1 MADQQEKT
9 ASAVPETQPPSQNA
23 ETTTQTTATPAPEVQ
38 TEQTQPTESGPSAAN
53 TTTEQPTNPPAADA
67 PKENEAPAPAP
78 APAAAPAAEDAP
90 AEPAPAQEQQEEEQQ
105 PADNKPEYLAKN
117 PALSQLFDRLP
128 TVLSNS
134 GHDEMWGVPLRDS
147 SDVPTVNVLIKFLRA
162 NEGDVKL
169 AEGQLTKAL
178 QWRKQANPTALVE
191 GRYSA
196 KKFGG
201 LGYLSTYKDAD
212 GKETVI
218 TWNIYGGVK
227 DLGTTFGNVDE
238 FINWRVALMEL
249 AVKDLKMD
257 QATSV
262 IDYEG
267 EDPYQMIQVHDY
279 LNVSFLRMNP
289 SVKAATKKTIDV
301 FATAYP
307 ELLREKFFVNVPSI
321 MGWMFAAIKV
331 FLSKNTTRKFH
342 PISNGANLA
351 REFPPAVKEQFPK
364 VYGGSAPALHE
375 GARTV
380 ALEEDNEP
388 APAPA
393 AAAEPTEEA
402 KPEQEAPKQEP
413 APEAPKEEAP
423 KEALVEAPKEEPK
436 QPAVEE
442 PAKTDTAVTTQETVA
457 PAEAK

>member
-9 ASAVPETQPPSQNA
+9 ASAVPQTQPSSQTA

-38 TEQTQPTESGPSAAN
+38 ADQTQPTESGPSAAS
-53 TTTEQPTNPPAADA
+53 TTTEQPTNQPAAEA
-67 PKENEAPAPAP
+67 PKETAAPAPAS
-78 APAAAPAAEDAP
+78 APAAEDPP
-90 AEPAPAQEQQEEEQQ
+90 AEPALAQEQQEEEK

-117 PALSQLFDRLP
+117 PALSELFERLP

-162 NEGDVKL
+162 NEGNVKL
-169 AEGQLTKAL
+169 AEDQLTKAL
-178 QWRKQANPTALVE
+178 QWRKQTNPIALVE

-364 VYGGSAPALHE
+364 IYGGSAPALHE

-380 ALEEDNEP
+380 TLEEDNES
-388 APAPA
+388 APTPA
-393 AAAEPTEEA
+393 AVVEPTE
-402 KPEQEAPKQEP
+402 KVNPEQEVAKQEQ
-413 APEAPKEEAP
+413 APEAPKEEVP
-423 KEALVEAPKEEPK
+423 KEAPVEAPKEEPK
-436 QPAVEE
+436 QPAAEE

>member
-9 ASAVPETQPPSQNA
+9 ASAVPETQPPTQVVEPTA
-23 ETTTQTTATPAPEVQ
+23 QTTATSAPDAQPE
-38 TEQTQPTESGPSAAN
+38 EQQPTEPVPSAAV
-53 TTTEQPTNPPAADA
+53 TTTEQPTNLPAAEA
-67 PKENEAPAPAP
+67 PKEAVAPAPT
-78 APAAAPAAEDAP
+78 AAPATDDAP
-90 AEPAPAQEQQEEEQQ
+90 AESAPVQEQPEEEK
-105 PADNKPEYLAKN
+105 PADDKPEYLAKN
-117 PALSQLFDRLP
+117 SALNELFERLP

-134 GHDEMWGVPLRDS
+134 GHDEMWGIPLKDS
-147 SDVPTVNVLIKFLRA
+147 SDIPTVNVLIKFLRA
-162 NEGDVKL
+162 NEGNVKL
-169 AEGQLTKAL
+169 AEDQLTKAL
-178 QWRKQANPTALVE
+178 QWRKQTNPATLVD

-201 LGYLSTYKDAD
+201 LGYLSTYKEAD

-301 FATAYP
+301 FSTAYP

-351 REFPPAVKEQFPK
+351 REFSPAVKEQFPK
-364 VYGGSAPALHE
+364 VYGGNAPALHE

-380 ALEEDNEP
+380 SLEEDAEP

-402 KPEQEAPKQEP
+402 KPDQAQEAPKQEP
-413 APEAPKEEAP
+413 IPEAPKEEAL
-423 KEALVEAPKEEPK
+423 AEAPKEEPN
-436 QPAVEE
+436 QSAVEE
-442 PAKTDTAVTTQETVA
+442 PAKTDTAVTTQETVT
-457 PAEAK
+457 PTEAK

>member
-1 MADQQEKT
+1 MADQQEKI
-9 ASAVPETQPPSQNA
+9 AAAVPEPQPP
-23 ETTTQTTATPAPEVQ
+23 TQTPESKPQEIAAPAPETQ
-38 TEQTQPTESGPSAAN
+38 TEQKQAPTESTSNDAN
-53 TTTEQPTNPPAADA
+53 ITTGQPAVLPVAEA
-67 PKENEAPAPAP
+67 PKE
-78 APAAAPAAEDAP
+78 AAAAESAP
-90 AEPAPAQEQQEEEQQ
+90 VQEQQEEEK
-105 PADNKPEYLAKN
+105 PGDNRPEYLAKN
-117 PALSQLFDRLP
+117 PALSELFDRLP
-128 TVLSNS
+128 TILSSS
-134 GHDEMWGVPLRDS
+134 GHDEMWGVPLKDS
-147 SDVPTVNVLIKFLRA
+147 TDVSTVNVLIKFLRA
-162 NEGDVKL
+162 NEGNVKL
-169 AEGQLTKAL
+169 AEDQLTKAL
-178 QWRKQANPTALVE
+178 QWRKQTNPTALVE
-191 GRYSA
+191 GRYST

-201 LGYLSTYKDAD
+201 LGYLSTYKDAN
-212 GKETVI
+212 GKDVVV

-262 IDYEG
+262 IDYDG

-301 FATAYP
+301 FAMAYP

-351 REFPPAVKEQFPK
+351 REFSPAVKEQFPK
-364 VYGGSAPALHE
+364 VYGGSGPTLQE

-380 ALEEDNEP
+380 ALEKDNEP

-393 AAAEPTEEA
+393 AESTEA
-402 KPEQEAPKQEP
+402 TQSEQKLPKEEP
-413 APEAPKEEAP
+413 AQEAPKEEAP
-423 KEALVEAPKEEPK
+423 KEAPVEASKEEHKP
-436 QPAVEE
+436 PVEE
-442 PAKTDTAVTTQETVA
+442 PAKTDTAVTTQEA
-457 PAEAK
+457 PATNEVK

>member
-9 ASAVPETQPPSQNA
+9 ASAVPQTQPPTQPA

-38 TEQTQPTESGPSAAN
+38 AEQTQPTESGPSAVD
-53 TTTEQPTNPPAADA
+53 TTTEQPTNPPATEA
-67 PKENEAPAPAP
+67 PKENAAPAPAP
-78 APAAAPAAEDAP
+78 PAEDAP
-90 AEPAPAQEQQEEEQQ
+90 AEPASAQEQQEEEK
-105 PADNKPEYLAKN
+105 PADNKPEYLVKN
-117 PALSQLFDRLP
+117 PALSELFERLP

-134 GHDEMWGVPLRDS
+134 GHDEMWGVPLRGS
-147 SDVPTVNVLIKFLRA
+147 NDVPTVNVLIKFLRA
-162 NEGDVKL
+162 NEGNVKL
-169 AEGQLTKAL
+169 AEDQLTKAL
-178 QWRKQANPTALVE
+178 QWRKQTNPTALVE
-191 GRYSA
+191 GCYSA

-212 GKETVI
+212 GKETII

-227 DLGTTFGNVDE
+227 DLSTTFGNVDE

-321 MGWMFAAIKV
+321 MGWMFTAIKV

-393 AAAEPTEEA
+393 AAAEPAEA
-402 KPEQEAPKQEP
+402 QPEQEAPKQEP
-413 APEAPKEEAP
+413 VAEAPKEEAP
-423 KEALVEAPKEEPK
+423 KEAPVEAPKEEPK
-436 QPAVEE
+436 QPAAEE

-457 PAEAK
+457 PTEAK

>member
-1 MADQQEKT
+1 MVVA
-9 ASAVPETQPPSQNA
+9 
-23 ETTTQTTATPAPEVQ
+23 
-38 TEQTQPTESGPSAAN
+38 
-53 TTTEQPTNPPAADA
+53 
-67 PKENEAPAPAP
+67 
-78 APAAAPAAEDAP
+78 
-90 AEPAPAQEQQEEEQQ
+90 
-105 PADNKPEYLAKN
+105 YL
-117 PALSQLFDRLP
+117 
-128 TVLSNS
+128 TV
-134 GHDEMWGVPLRDS
+134 HR
-147 SDVPTVNVLIKFLRA
+147 
-162 NEGDVKL
+162 
-169 AEGQLTKAL
+169 
-178 QWRKQANPTALVE
+178 
-191 GRYSA
+191 
-196 KKFGG
+196 
-201 LGYLSTYKDAD
+201 
-212 GKETVI
+212 
-218 TWNIYGGVK
+218 
-227 DLGTTFGNVDE
+227 

-351 REFPPAVKEQFPK
+351 REFTPAIKEKFPK
-364 VYGGSAPALHE
+364 VYGGSGPALQE

-393 AAAEPTEEA
+393 PAAGEPTEAA
-402 KPEQEAPKQEP
+402 KLEQEASKKAP
-413 APEAPKEEAP
+413 AKEAPKEVAP
-423 KEALVEAPKEEPK
+423 KEAPVEALKEGSKP
-436 QPAVEE
+436 PVNEE
-442 PAKTDTAVTTQETVA
+442 PAKTDTAVTTQEA
-457 PAEAK
+457 PATNEVK

>member
-1 MADQQEKT
+1 
-9 ASAVPETQPPSQNA
+9 
-23 ETTTQTTATPAPEVQ
+23 
-38 TEQTQPTESGPSAAN
+38 
-53 TTTEQPTNPPAADA
+53 
-67 PKENEAPAPAP
+67 
-78 APAAAPAAEDAP
+78 
-90 AEPAPAQEQQEEEQQ
+90 
-105 PADNKPEYLAKN
+105 
-117 PALSQLFDRLP
+117 
-128 TVLSNS
+128 
-134 GHDEMWGVPLRDS
+134 
-147 SDVPTVNVLIKFLRA
+147 
-162 NEGDVKL
+162 
-169 AEGQLTKAL
+169 
-178 QWRKQANPTALVE
+178 
-191 GRYSA
+191 
-196 KKFGG
+196 
-201 LGYLSTYKDAD
+201 
-212 GKETVI
+212 
-218 TWNIYGGVK
+218 
-227 DLGTTFGNVDE
+227 
-238 FINWRVALMEL
+238 MEL

-364 VYGGSAPALHE
+364 IYGGSAPALHE

-380 ALEEDNEP
+380 TLEEDNES
-388 APAPA
+388 APTPA
-393 AAAEPTEEA
+393 AVVEPTE
-402 KPEQEAPKQEP
+402 KVNPEQEVAKQEQ
-413 APEAPKEEAP
+413 APEAPKEEVP
-423 KEALVEAPKEEPK
+423 KEAPVEAPKEEPK
-436 QPAVEE
+436 QPAAEE

>member
-1 MADQQEKT
+1 MADQQKT
-9 ASAVPETQPPSQNA
+9 AAAVPESQLPTQTP
-23 ETTTQTTATPAPEVQ
+23 ETTIQPAAIPAPE
-38 TEQTQPTESGPSAAN
+38 TPAESKQPTETSPSDASL
-53 TTTEQPTNPPAADA
+53 TTEQPTTQPAAEA
-67 PKENEAPAPAP
+67 PKE
-78 APAAAPAAEDAP
+78 AAAPAES
-90 AEPAPAQEQQEEEQQ
+90 APAQEQQEEDK
-105 PADNKPEYLAKN
+105 PADDRPEYLTKN
-117 PALSQLFDRLP
+117 PALSELFDRLP
-128 TVLSNS
+128 TILSTT
-134 GHDEMWGVPLRDS
+134 GHDEMWGVPLKDFN
-147 SDVPTVNVLIKFLRA
+147 DVPTVNVLIKFLRA
-162 NEGDVKL
+162 NEGNVKL
-169 AEGQLTKAL
+169 AEDQLTKAL
-178 QWRKQANPTALVE
+178 QWRKQTNPTALVE
-191 GRYSA
+191 SRYSA

-212 GKETVI
+212 GKETVV

-227 DLGTTFGNVDE
+227 DLATTFGNVDE

-257 QATSV
+257 RATSV

-301 FATAYP
+301 FSTAYP

-342 PISNGANLA
+342 PVSNGANLA

-364 VYGGSAPALHE
+364 VYGGSGSALQE

-380 ALEEDNEP
+380 VLEEDNEP

-393 AAAEPTEEA
+393 AAAEPTEAA
-402 KPEQEAPKQEP
+402 KTEQ
-413 APEAPKEEAP
+413 EAPKEEATQEVPKDEAP
-423 KEALVEAPKEEPK
+423 KEAPVEAPKEEPK
-436 QPAVEE
+436 QLAPEE
-442 PAKTDTAVTTQETVA
+442 PKTDAAVTTQEA
-457 PAEAK
+457 PATTEA

>member
-1 MADQQEKT
+1 MVDQQENT
-9 ASAVPETQPPSQNA
+9 AAAVPNSQPP
-23 ETTTQTTATPAPEVQ
+23 TQTIATPAPEAEA
-38 TEQTQPTESGPSAAN
+38 EQKQPVESSPSDVN
-53 TTTEQPTNPPAADA
+53 HTTENPPNQTVA
-67 PKENEAPAPAP
+67 EAPEEDA
-78 APAAAPAAEDAP
+78 APAAAPAAPVEV
-90 AEPAPAQEQQEEEQQ
+90 APAQEQQDEEK
-105 PADNKPEYLAKN
+105 PADNTPEYLAKN
-117 PALSQLFDRLP
+117 PALSELFDRLP
-128 TVLSNS
+128 AVLSSSDHN
-134 GHDEMWGVPLRDS
+134 EMWGIPLKDS
-147 SDVPTVNVLIKFLRA
+147 TDIPTVNVLIKFLRA
-162 NEGDVKL
+162 NEGNVKL
-169 AEGQLTKAL
+169 AEDQLTKAL
-178 QWRKQANPTALVE
+178 QWRKQTNPIALIE
-191 GRYSA
+191 DRYSA

-201 LGYLSTYKDAD
+201 LGYLNMCKDAQ
-212 GKETVI
+212 GNETVI

-262 IDYEG
+262 IDYDG

-351 REFPPAVKEQFPK
+351 REFPPAVREQFPT
-364 VYGGSAPALHE
+364 VYGGSGPALQE
-375 GARTV
+375 AARTV
-380 ALEEDNEP
+380 TLEEDNEP

-393 AAAEPTEEA
+393 AVAEPIEDA
-402 KPEQEAPKQEP
+402 QPEQEAPKEEP
-413 APEAPKEEAP
+413 SPEVSKEEAP
-423 KEALVEAPKEEPK
+423 KEAPVETPKEEPK
-436 QPAVEE
+436 QPAPEE
-442 PAKTDTAVTTQETVA
+442 PTKTDTAVTTQEA
-457 PAEAK
+457 PATAEIK